1 MLPIVIFL
9 ILAFCGMLALFL
21 LSPRYFSYMPERQI
35 FSPWDTTLIVWIVIL
50 SLYVLVHDEL
60 YPVSEQF
67 VCGITIWVFT
77 FSLSSVVS
85 FILFPSY
92 KKEKWEVCEKNVD
105 FITVLALVLV
115 PFAVYKAVQHAYMIG
130 SPEEL
135 FYTLRMQAIDPE
147 ENQLGF
153 VKYFVYVVNVLL
165 IIEVSRNKIR
175 KWRLALVVV
184 LCVLFFIATMAK
196 ITLFMYIFSSLYLLY
211 EDKRISLRPIV
222 IGMLFLISLIPVM
235 YFLRGNS
242 NEETNAELV
251 GNLLLIYSIASVIAF
266 GYVSPCSSA
275 QWGETSLRFFYV
287 ILSFL
292 GFDVDVPTTALQ
304 DFCDTPL
311 PTNVYTVLFP
321 YYKDFGFTGIALF
334 ALLEGGIIGALYKSS
349 KTGNNIAKYLY
360 AYIFTLLMMQFVDEQ
375 IFQGLSSIIQM
386 SILLL
391 ICHTQF
397 SFNKNVERHGG

>member
-135 FYTLRMQAIDPE
+135 FYTLLFEHLLAKKNSFPE
-147 ENQLGF
+147 H
-153 VKYFVYVVNVLL
+153 
-165 IIEVSRNKIR
+165 IIH
-175 KWRLALVVV
+175 
-184 LCVLFFIATMAK
+184 
-196 ITLFMYIFSSLYLLY
+196 LYL
-211 EDKRISLRPIV
+211 SQ
-222 IGMLFLISLIPVM
+222 
-235 YFLRGNS
+235 
-242 NEETNAELV
+242 LV
-251 GNLLLIYSIASVIAF
+251 
-266 GYVSPCSSA
+266 
-275 QWGETSLRFFYV
+275 Q
-287 ILSFL
+287 
-292 GFDVDVPTTALQ
+292 
-304 DFCDTPL
+304 
-311 PTNVYTVLFP
+311 
-321 YYKDFGFTGIALF
+321 
-334 ALLEGGIIGALYKSS
+334 
-349 KTGNNIAKYLY
+349 
-360 AYIFTLLMMQFVDEQ
+360 
-375 IFQGLSSIIQM
+375 
-386 SILLL
+386 
-391 ICHTQF
+391 
-397 SFNKNVERHGG
+397 